1 METRLDDYVVDD
13 DDADHDEEDGDDDD
27 DADANDAQE
36 MMLEIKPKAE
46 HMLPQTFGEDSEM
59 LAEDLYYHRVLIW
72 IQIFKAT
79 VQNAEQISTIRWDK
93 SCRAV

>member
-36 MMLEIKPKAE
+36 MMLEIKSKAK

-59 LAEDLYYHRVLIW
+59 LAEDLYYHRVLI
-72 IQIFKAT
+72 
-79 VQNAEQISTIRWDK
+79 
-93 SCRAV
+93 

>member
-1 METRLDDYVVDD
+1 MVALYIGQRGRGVFLSVETRLDGYVVDD

-36 MMLEIKPKAE
+36 MMLEIKPTAE

-59 LAEDLYYHRVLIW
+59 LAPDLYYHRVLI
-72 IQIFKAT
+72 
-79 VQNAEQISTIRWDK
+79 NTILK
-93 SCRAV
+93 F